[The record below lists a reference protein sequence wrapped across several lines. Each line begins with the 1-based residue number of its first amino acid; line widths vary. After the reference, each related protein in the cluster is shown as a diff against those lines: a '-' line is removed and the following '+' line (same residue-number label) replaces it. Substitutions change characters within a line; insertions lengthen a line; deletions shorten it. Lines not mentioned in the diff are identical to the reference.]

1 MTFRSVATSAP
12 IPCPRCSSMLA
23 VFAEFEAGLL
33 KMRTREGM
41 AHRPLPRQAQR
52 QQAQAHHTPAGR
64 VLDRAG
70 ARPGAG
76 RPVLRNRG
84 RGRHAQ
90 GGSRHGGVRA
100 LVISQAD
107 EKRVVRLAE
116 PLLHQPLRAGDSL
129 LLESWS
135 GVRVRADPQGRGGRA
150 HPGRRRAGQTRGGY
164 AATAARTSASCV
176 DDVDDDQGAA
186 VVEIGDRHHR
196 GAERRSCPGARSRGS
211 PRKPQC
217 YAESRGALDPRGR
230 LGLRRSRSAPRR
242 DPWPPRG
249 PSCCDG
255 RAARRDPPGRRR
267 SHGPSAN
274 RSPYQVPRLILSGC
288 PSTGVA

>member
-1 MTFRSVATSAP
+1 MSKMFFN
-12 IPCPRCSSMLA
+12 MLA
-23 VFAEFEAGLL
+23 VFAEFEADLL

-76 RPVLRNRG
+76 TGAQSYETVGEVVMLKGVL
-84 RGRHAQ
+84 AD
-90 GGSRHGGVRA
+90 GVRA

-135 GVRVRADPQGRGGRA
+135 GYVYERIPKAEVEELILEEGERDKLGEAAPRAPQG
-150 HPGRRRAGQTRGGY
+150 PE
-164 AATAARTSASCV
+164 ATAARTSASCV
-176 DDVDDDQGAA
+176 DAVDADQGVA

-196 GAERRSCPGARSRGS
+196 GAERRSCPGARSPWFAAKAS
-211 PRKPQC
+211 V
-217 YAESRGALDPRGR
+217 
-230 LGLRRSRSAPRR
+230 LR
-242 DPWPPRG
+242 
-249 PSCCDG
+249 
-255 RAARRDPPGRRR
+255 
-267 SHGPSAN
+267 
-274 RSPYQVPRLILSGC
+274 
-288 PSTGVA
+288 